1 MLLVVCGFVAC
12 DKDRA
17 GSMDVSGSC
26 RVEKFVLN
34 DKYEGA
40 IDIPNK
46 QIKVKVPVD
55 FNTKNDMVVTSMQ
68 IPAEAQSKTFS
79 ITAIILPK
87 LAAEHVLHPISA
99 FGVFGEDG

>member
-1 MLLVVCGFVAC
+1 MHSLTKGTKRLINDKRIMKTKIINIIGMLLVVCGFVAC

-55 FNTKNDMVVTSMQ
+55 FNTKNDMVVTRPKPKATSTS
-68 IPAEAQSKTFS
+68 E
-79 ITAIILPK
+79 II
-87 LAAEHVLHPISA
+87 
-99 FGVFGEDG
+99 